1 MRTACGLLVSCSF
14 RAVLTTQ
21 ESEILILP
29 VNASGSQV
37 VIVIVIAVVSVSAAC
52 TRSLSGGTN

>member
-1 MRTACGLLVSCSF
+1 
-14 RAVLTTQ
+14 
-21 ESEILILP
+21 LILP